1 MLEVK
6 LYDLNSVSDDKLTR
20 VIMVTKYKDKWV
32 YAKHKER
39 QTWEIPGGHI
49 EAGETWLEAA
59 QRELYE
65 EVGATDAEIIPICL
79 YSIST
84 YGILCYS
91 NLKKIEKLPEYEMD
105 EIGLFDDEPDN
116 LTYKDTHHLFL
127 ETVKKYISKE
137 KI

>member
-6 LYDLNSVSDDKLTR
+6 LHDLNSVLDSELTR
-20 VIMVTKYKDKWV
+20 VVMVSKYEDKWV

-49 EAGETWLEAA
+49 EEGESWMDAA
-59 QRELYE
+59 HRELYE

-84 YGILCYS
+84 YGMLCYA
-91 NLKKIEKLPEYEMD
+91 NIKEIKELPQYEMD
-105 EIGLFDDEPDN
+105 EIGFFDNEPDN
-116 LTYKDTHHLFL
+116 LTYKETHHLFL
-127 ETVKKYISKE
+127 EVVKKYINKE
-137 KI
+137 YV